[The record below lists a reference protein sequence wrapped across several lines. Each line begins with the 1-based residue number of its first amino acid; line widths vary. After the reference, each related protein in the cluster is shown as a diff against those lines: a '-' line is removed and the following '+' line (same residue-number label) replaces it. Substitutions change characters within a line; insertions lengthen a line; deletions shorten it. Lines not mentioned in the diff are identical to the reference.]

1 MPTHEP
7 GRKRAPETGRAAARA
22 AIAAF
27 GGTPEIHRY
36 GDENESHKIDI
47 LSCKDRPSPGLVS
60 YSTLGVHLV
69 PNLLDDDDFRVELAG
84 IAESSV
90 EQFPN
95 LLATA
100 AFYVIKNRWHVAKGI
115 VFDGLLNEYKLST
128 TMNHLMWVEPLE
140 WDALRSVDVGD
151 GITVHWVLGIPLA
164 ESERQYLNDNGFWK
178 LEALLVDREVDY
190 WDLNRHPAV

>member
-1 MPTHEP
+1 MPTNTS
-7 GRKRAPETGRAAARA
+7 GRRRAPETGRAAARA

-27 GGTPEIHRY
+27 GGAPEFDKY
-36 GDENESHKIDI
+36 GDEDESHKVDI

-69 PNLLDDDDFRVELAG
+69 PNMLDDDDFRVELAG

-90 EQFPN
+90 ERFPN

-115 VFDGLLNEYKLST
+115 VFDGLLKEYKLSK
-128 TMNHLMWVEPLE
+128 TMEHLMWAEPFE
-140 WDALRSVDVGD
+140 WDSLRSVDVGD
-151 GITVHWVLGIPLA
+151 GITVHWALGIPIS
-164 ESERQYLNDNGFWK
+164 ESERQYLNENGFWK
-178 LEALLVDREVDY
+178 LEALFVDRQVDY
-190 WDLNRHPAV
+190 WDLNRRPVV